1 MPSIPNALVTSAPN
15 VRIRV
20 FERGELSQLLK
31 IFAEALP
38 RDQLSRSIYAAP
50 RVEAFLSRLL
60 DHPTFHAHEQL
71 WGVEWEDKGFVG
83 AAHTRLIAECHHL
96 NNYAVLPSF
105 QRQGLGSRMMAHWQS
120 LARLQ
125 HVRRLSLD
133 VTLENDGAR
142 RHYARFGFVDETRS
156 YEYRL
161 EGAPD
166 LPDATSVHLIDWPLA
181 SASFEAYGFGR
192 FVLALGQ
199 ERYSVD
205 LRVGEFRL
213 GSCDGRLLAALQ
225 AMDPERGILVRTS
238 DPLENPAWA
247 YTGTILHMTKEMS

>member
-1 MPSIPNALVTSAPN
+1 MPSIRPAVATPTPNI
-15 VRIRV
+15 RIRV
-20 FERGELSQLLK
+20 FERGELSQLLR

-60 DHPTFHAHEQL
+60 DHPTFRAYEQL
-71 WGVEWEDKGFVG
+71 WGVEWGNKGFVG
-83 AAHTRLIAECHHL
+83 AAHTRLIGDCHHL

-105 QRQGLGSRMMAHWQS
+105 QRQGLGSRMMSHWES

-238 DPLENPAWA
+238 EPLENPAWA